1 MRMTYHCGLSL
12 ERTLCSDKFFFSDNW
27 NSLLINIDVNDE
39 PRYRK
44 EGVQGPNLGW
54 NYPDGLFVGN
64 FMGTIL
70 MVCCLSRGLR
80 ALT

>member
-1 MRMTYHCGLSL
+1 MNNLLFSL
-12 ERTLCSDKFFFSDNW
+12 DNW

-54 NYPDGLFVGN
+54 NYPDGLFVGK
-64 FMGTIL
+64 ML
-70 MVCCLSRGLR
+70 MV
-80 ALT
+80 